1 MKSRPNY
8 IPALLAAL
16 ALSAPAV
23 VGGCGIY
30 KINVQ
35 QGNFFKDE
43 TLSQLKVGMT
53 RRQVRF
59 LLGSPM
65 IADSFHP
72 DRWDYVF
79 HFRNGRTGETSQRN
93 VTVWFDGD
101 AVERIDLPEDYSPP
115 SA

>member
-1 MKSRPNY
+1 MTANVKY

-16 ALSAPAV
+16 VLATAPGF
-23 VGGCGIY
+23 GGCSIY

-43 TLSQLKVGMT
+43 TLAKLKVGMT

-59 LLGSPM
+59 VMGSPM
-65 IADSFHP
+65 VEDSFHP

-79 HFRNGRTGETSQRN
+79 SFRNGKTGQVSQRN

-101 AVERIDLPEDYSPP
+101 TVERIDLPEDYSPP